1 MGFLSSLKS
10 RSLGS
15 EKKRLQNTENNAN
28 SANRGKGLSGAG
40 IKQRK
45 NNVTTNSTKK
55 NAAAP
60 GLLGIKRVDDSK
72 AVALSG
78 STQDPNRKKK
88 SRDQKSQKD
97 LKPLKQSKVGLKQ
110 EPHAPTGNKKFSSKT
125 KNKEGKKQSSSSKQQ
140 SAPKKSD
147 KKYKE
152 KVLTAARE
160 TRSFTIDPS
169 RAAVVNHQANPDQSP
184 CGFDPK
190 QSRTVARAGLS
201 MVADGDTWI
210 EALAV
215 SDDGKDGKVRSYFYS
230 KKTRRRVWDEPPSG
244 ASNIVYV
251 TAAVREM
258 TQAQLKRMVEMRKTT
273 MDGEVTPGGRLLP
286 FSPDAEQ
293 DEAEA
298 TMEAQFQEEVQLA
311 LAVSASEVKPGL
323 AKKTS
328 SRTLSL
334 VYHPVSTP
342 RAKGQENEPDA
353 PPPPEYDPEES
364 EDGNENDAP
373 LSPVARIGE
382 MGGKDLNE
390 SREHERRKETER
402 HESREHEKRKETER
416 HLADVVARAISGV
429 TEKSEPS
436 EVRTEADS
444 IENAVSEPAE
454 TRAEANGTAKA
465 EAEPVEARS
474 EATATENAASEPAK
488 VKTECKLQ
496 ENATYPPSVAYPPMV
511 KRTPKKTPRSES
523 TTTKTSSPKELPPSQ
538 PPNIPSVSLT
548 RPPQSSHSLHSIPT
562 LNIPVD
568 NQESLRKEE
577 ASFETLFTEASLST
591 PIKSKK
597 TVSFGHGII
606 GLTKLFKN
614 RSSVPKVTM
623 SNGYGV
629 SRSNEYAN
637 SRSTLSEDDQLT
649 YSSSYEDASRQVN
662 TQSMFTGISGG
673 TVSTLGMSVSNTK
686 SKNHTGSKNNLD
698 LEMTNSST
706 SSMLPYEPKSAVSHT
721 TIDSPRSR
729 TSSHTTTDSPRSR
742 TSSHKNTDSPRSRTS
757 AKTTST
763 LPSSNRKRIDVCT
776 ESVEIFVDNNDD
788 LSVDHTVVTGDSTTN
803 KSCGKV
809 PSLTSSVVM
818 SSASADL
825 RRPPEEKSS
834 KDEFPSV
841 VSSDVLSST
850 SADLRRPAEK
860 KSSKLKDKLPSV
872 VSSVAMSSASSA
884 LPSSVKTKPSKIKDK
899 KILKNNGSSET
910 KFDSIISQSCVSNEV
925 DKKIN
930 ESSSGDSKSI
940 HALIEKFENKKFE
953 EMPPSR
959 RVSSASLIARNKS
972 DQKRVIDR
980 NVKSQAVL
988 SKSGVATPK
997 IESQ

>member
-45 NNVTTNSTKK
+45 NNATINSTKK

-72 AVALSG
+72 IVALSG

-88 SRDQKSQKD
+88 SRDQKPQKS
-97 LKPLKQSKVGLKQ
+97 LKQSKVGLKQ
-110 EPHAPTGNKKFSSKT
+110 EPHAPTGNKKSSSKT

-298 TMEAQFQEEVQLA
+298 TMEAKFQEEVQLA

-323 AKKTS
+323 VKKTS

-364 EDGNENDAP
+364 EDGNDNDAP

-382 MGGKDLNE
+382 MGEKDLNE
-390 SREHERRKETER
+390 SREHEKRKETER
-402 HESREHEKRKETER
+402 HESREYEKRKETER

-429 TEKSEPS
+429 TEESEPAD
-436 EVRTEADS
+436 VRTEADS

-454 TRAEANGTAKA
+454 ARAEANGTEKA
-465 EAEPVEARS
+465 EAEVVDTRS
-474 EATATENAASEPAK
+474 EATATEKVAAEPAK
-488 VKTECKLQ
+488 VKTEDKLQ
-496 ENATYPPSVAYPPMV
+496 VSAAYPPSVAYPPMV

-523 TTTKTSSPKELPPSQ
+523 TTTKTGSPEELSPSQ
-538 PPNIPSVSLT
+538 PQSTPSVSLT
-548 RPPQSSHSLHSIPT
+548 RPPQSSYSIHSIPT
-562 LNIPVD
+562 LNFPVE

-597 TVSFGHGII
+597 TVSFGHGMI
-606 GLTKLFKN
+606 GFSKLFKN
-614 RSSVPKVTM
+614 RSSIPKVTT
-623 SNGYGV
+623 SNGYGD

-637 SRSTLSEDDQLT
+637 SRSTLSEDDELT
-649 YSSSYEDASRQVN
+649 YSSSYDDANRQVN

-686 SKNHTGSKNNLD
+686 SKNHTGSKNTSN
-698 LEMTNSST
+698 LEMTDSST

-721 TIDSPRSR
+721 T
-729 TSSHTTTDSPRSR
+729 TDSPG
-742 TSSHKNTDSPRSRTS
+742 SRTS
-757 AKTTST
+757 AKTTPT

-776 ESVEIFVDNNDD
+776 ESVEIFVDDNDD
-788 LSVDHTVVTGDSTTN
+788 LTVDHTVVEGDSPTN
-803 KSCGKV
+803 KSCRKL
-809 PSLTSSVVM
+809 PSLTSSAVM
-818 SSASADL
+818 SSVSADL
-825 RRPPEEKSS
+825 RRPPEENLS

-841 VSSDVLSST
+841 VSSAVVSSV
-850 SADLRRPAEK
+850 SADLRRPTEK

-872 VSSVAMSSASSA
+872 VSSAAMSSGSGA

-899 KILKNNGSSET
+899 TILKDERSSET
-910 KFDSIISQSCVSNEV
+910 KFDSLTTHSSVANKV

-930 ESSSGDSKSI
+930 EPSKDDSKNI
-940 HALIEKFENKKFE
+940 HALIGIFENKKSE
-953 EMPPSR
+953 ELPPSR
-959 RVSSASLIARNKS
+959 RVSSASLIARDKS

-980 NVKSQAVL
+980 NVKSQGVL
-988 SKSGVATPK
+988 SKSDGVATPK